1 MLTPTTVGP
10 VTRCAVIGH
19 PVGHSLSPA
28 IHRAAY
34 AHLGLVWEYTAVDV
48 APGVV
53 GDFVR
58 GLDESWR
65 GLSVTAPHKDDLV
78 ALGEP
83 DDVVRLTGAANTWV
97 RDSRAMGGAIVR
109 NTDVPGYGVA
119 FAAHGIQGLE
129 TAILIGNGAT
139 ARSALVGLS
148 RIGVRRVVV
157 LARDP
162 GRAHGLVALGEVLGV
177 GVEPAQLGGEPP
189 ERADVLVST
198 VPAAGATPHAETLA
212 RTADVVFDSV
222 YEPWPTPLAAAA
234 LANPGGLGGS
244 GLSESGSGVLVL
256 NGLDLLAG
264 QAVEQVRWHTGEDV
278 TFELLRGA
286 AQDAITARNQT

>member
-1 MLTPTTVGP
+1 MLTPDPHGP
-10 VTRCAVIGH
+10 VTQGPVTQGPVTHCAVIGH

-34 AHLGLVWEYTAVDV
+34 AQLGLAWEYTAVDV
-48 APGVV
+48 APGGV

-58 GLDESWR
+58 GLDASWR

-83 DDVVRLTGAANTWV
+83 DDIVGLTGAANTWV
-97 RDSRAMGGAIVR
+97 RDSRAAGGAIVR

-119 FAAHGIQGLE
+119 FAAHGIAGLE
-129 TAILIGNGAT
+129 TAILVGNGAT

-148 RIGVRRVVV
+148 RLGVRRVVV

-162 GRAHGLVALGEVLGV
+162 GRAQGLVALGEVLGV
-177 GVEPAQLGGEPP
+177 EVEPGQLGGEAPV
-189 ERADVLVST
+189 RADVLVST
-198 VPAAGATPHAETLA
+198 VPAIGATPHADTLA
-212 RTADVVFDSV
+212 GVAEVVFDSV
-222 YEPWPTPLAAAA
+222 YDPWPTPLAAAA
-234 LANPGGLGGS
+234 AQR
-244 GLSESGSGVLVL
+244 GVPVL

-264 QAVEQVRWHTGEDV
+264 QAVEQVRWHTGHEVDFDV
-278 TFELLRGA
+278 LRTA